1 MLIQLL
7 PRKAAIFIKEVYMH
21 DLIASLMALITS
33 FVPGLGQ
40 TPQGLPPLDQSE
52 FLVRGQE
59 VRNIAQSFNPVVSA
73 PTGPT
78 GPTGA
83 SNTFSLPPG
92 FQNRLRR
99 IGQPSGPTGSS
110 AIVGPTGAT
119 GATAFPANI
128 RLPAA
133 NLNSRIQMPALIPQ
147 NAIENSSALDFS
159 QGNFPTLGNRGRNG
173 K

>member
-1 MLIQLL
+1 
-7 PRKAAIFIKEVYMH
+7 MH
-21 DLIASLMALITS
+21 DLIASLMALIAS

-40 TPQGLPPLDQSE
+40 TPQSLSPLDQSE

-73 PTGPT
+73 PT
-78 GPTGA
+78 
-83 SNTFSLPPG
+83 
-92 FQNRLRR
+92 
-99 IGQPSGPTGSS
+99 GPTGSS

>member
-1 MLIQLL
+1 
-7 PRKAAIFIKEVYMH
+7 MH

-33 FVPGLGQ
+33 FIPGLGG
-40 TPQGLPPLDQSE
+40 TPQSLPPLDQSE

-59 VRNIAQSFNPVVSA
+59 IRNIAQSFNPVVSA
-73 PTGPT
+73 STGPT

-92 FQNRLRR
+92 FQNRLLRR
-99 IGQPSGPTGSS
+99 IGQPTGPTGSS

-119 GATAFPANI
+119 GATAFPANN
-128 RLPAA
+128 RLPAD
-133 NLNSRIQMPALIPQ
+133 NLNSRIRIPALIPQ
-147 NAIENSSALDFS
+147 NAIENSSALDFA
-159 QGNFPTLGNRGRNG
+159 QGNFATPPGNRGRNG